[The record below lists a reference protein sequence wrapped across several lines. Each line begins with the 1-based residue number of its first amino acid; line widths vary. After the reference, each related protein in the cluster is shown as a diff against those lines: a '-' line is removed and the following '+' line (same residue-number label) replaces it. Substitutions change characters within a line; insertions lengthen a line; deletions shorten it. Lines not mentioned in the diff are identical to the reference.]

1 MENVTFRHS
10 RNPIA
15 QNAPSEPTLNEVFQL
30 LQSVERRLAQIESSL
45 NLRITA
51 VETSLE
57 VAHEKIEN
65 LESKLANLET
75 ELQLQATEN
84 RKAAIMHELRSKEF
98 NLLFHGIPMNE
109 KSETSEKIIRTFIS
123 EKLHFSA

>member
-1 MENVTFRHS
+1 MHSFEYRQPSSKELLVRAVACSVMENVTFRHS

-51 VETSLE
+51 VETSFL
-57 VAHEKIEN
+57 
-65 LESKLANLET
+65 
-75 ELQLQATEN
+75 
-84 RKAAIMHELRSKEF
+84 
-98 NLLFHGIPMNE
+98 
-109 KSETSEKIIRTFIS
+109 
-123 EKLHFSA
+123 

>member
-1 MENVTFRHS
+1 MELVRCALLEVPICPGSRAVRSSLSEQFACSVMENVTFRNS
-10 RNPIA
+10 RNQTA
-15 QNAPSEPTLNEVFQL
+15 QNAQSEPTLNEVFQL

-45 NLRITA
+45 NLRVTA

-75 ELQLQATEN
+75 ELD
-84 RKAAIMHELRSKEF
+84 RKSVV
-98 NLLFHGIPMNE
+98 
-109 KSETSEKIIRTFIS
+109 
-123 EKLHFSA
+123 